1 MPIPDNRTFWDHSRR
16 AFVVHSADLSED
28 QTALKRP
35 KTRPKNRVLNLA
47 RYLIA

>member
-28 QTALKRP
+28 QTALKRLKTIP
-35 KTRPKNRVLNLA
+35 KKPLFA